1 MAGDDLSH
9 LQRVILQ
16 IVIEFQTARR
26 RPFGIIRQKNEW
38 ADKRFS
44 FAADARES
52 FSTNA
57 RAGRNA
63 N

>member
-44 FAADARES
+44 FAADAR
-52 FSTNA
+52 
-57 RAGRNA
+57 AGRNA